1 MALIQ
6 YGIIALLV
14 NGYILNN
21 GIPYFQKA
29 VPKDLRKRIGK
40 STIKISLRTE
50 KSNLALKCHRLN
62 ANYTALF
69 KLMSSN
75 GTCFSKSFFFVR
87 FNKCVTSFSNQ
98 GIEHV
103 QALKRRFGHL
113 ADQ

>member
-6 YGIIALLV
+6 YGSIALLV

-69 KLMSSN
+69 KLMSENHQIALPEQKLAAIALLDEVGLKETVCSLALV
-75 GTCFSKSFFFVR
+75 KSSR
-87 FNKCVTSFSNQ
+87 
-98 GIEHV
+98 
-103 QALKRRFGHL
+103 KRGH
-113 ADQ
+113 